1 MKYIIFSIFLFPI
14 TASADTSFWSGL
26 IHEPIRNKN
35 CFNSCP
41 MGAPATNRLIT
52 RVIYTLSNNPNTKF
66 SDWVAYKVT
75 PQTIGKSKKR
85 TWKPDPELKP
95 ENTLEPPDYKGA
107 HKHLH
112 TDRGHQAPLASF
124 AGTKYWKQTNY
135 LSNITPQKSAL
146 NQGAWVKLENKV
158 RVLAKKIGAVWVM
171 TGPLYRKEMGTL
183 PGADEPHK
191 APSGYWKIVIVKT
204 PGAPHAYE
212 LAAFIFPQTAARKDS
227 FCKYISTVKEVS
239 EASKLQFTVYGSR
252 RNLLCTNKVAVHK

>member
-1 MKYIIFSIFLFPI
+1 MKYIIYTISLFSI
-14 TASADTSFWSGL
+14 TASANTSLWFGM
-26 IHEPIRNKN
+26 IHEPIRDKN

-41 MGAPATNRLIT
+41 MGAPASNKLIT
-52 RVIYTLSNNPNTKF
+52 RVIYTLSNNPKTKF

-95 ENTLEPPDYKGA
+95 ENTLEPSDYKGA
-107 HKHLH
+107 HKHLR

-158 RVLAKKIGAVWVM
+158 RVLAKKVGSVWVM

-191 APSGYWKIVIVKT
+191 APSGYWKIIIIKT
-204 PGAPHAYE
+204 GAPRTYK
-212 LAAFIFPQTAARKDS
+212 LAAFIFPQTADRKDPY
-227 FCKYISTVKEVS
+227 CKYISTVEEVS
-239 EASKLQFTVYGSR
+239 KASNLKFSEYSTQ
-252 RNLLCTNKVAVHK
+252 NLLCSNKVAAHQ